1 MKLLRYDKPVA
12 TIFDLLGR
20 KEDDMTYA
28 LGYVI
33 SRSPRFM
40 TELIRAIGGDLPTAE
55 GAVRL
60 QTSDESGR
68 TDVELEVGDDLYIV
82 LEAKRGPELP
92 SIAQLR
98 RYMPRL
104 KNKTRNF
111 TRLVAVTNTPSEFAR
126 TALPA
131 SIDGVVVTHLTWRE
145 VRDIVNLAQPD
156 ETNHNK
162 RLLKEFNTYLTGILG
177 MEVTRSNMVYVL
189 SLGAGGVWGLN
200 FKEVALKHRRYF
212 YPTKG
217 HWPPPPNYLAFR
229 YDGRLQSIHHVE
241 KTQVFTNP
249 HDMFKEAQSHIID
262 PHYLFWLGP
271 GILPSREVRNGSK
284 IMRAMRVWCMIDT
297 LLTCETIT
305 EAWEET
311 RRRLGD
317 EGQDQADE

>member
-1 MKLLRYDKPVA
+1 MKLLRYGKPVG

-28 LGYVI
+28 LGYVM
-33 SRSPRFM
+33 SRSLRF
-40 TELIRAIGGDLPTAE
+40 TAE
-55 GAVRL
+55 LVRALGGKLPGIEGTVRL
-60 QTSDESGR
+60 QTADESGR
-68 TDVELEVGDDLYIV
+68 TDVELEVGDGFCV
-82 LEAKRGPELP
+82 VVEAKRGPELP
-92 SIAQLR
+92 SVAQLR
-98 RYMPRL
+98 QYVRRL
-104 KNKTRNF
+104 KDKTRTF
-111 TRLVAVTNTPSEFAR
+111 ARLLAVTNTPSEFAR

-131 SIDGVVVTHLTWRE
+131 SIDGVVVTHMSWRE
-145 VRDIVNLAQPD
+145 VRALVHRAQPD

-162 RLLKEFNTYLTGILG
+162 RLLEEFNAYLTEILG
-177 MEVTRSNMVYVL
+177 MEITRSNMVYVL

-200 FKEVALKHRRYF
+200 FKEVVLKHRRYF

-241 KTQVFTNP
+241 KTQVFTDP
-249 HDMFKEAQSHIID
+249 HDMFKEAKSHTIE

-271 GILPSREVRNGSK
+271 GIVPSREIKNGPK

-297 LLTCETIT
+297 LLTSETIT
-305 EAWEET
+305 DAWAET

-317 EGQDQADE
+317 DGQDQPDE